1 MEHQPPIPEQPQ
13 PAAPPPP
20 GEKAQAL
27 QTLQSVMLTIAP
39 ARSVIA
45 DFCVLWQA
53 GALLST
59 SKEMLGARGDFLNTR
74 TTLKGKRGAHQ
85 ISRVGLRAY
94 AEECPQLSSV
104 DLSDCDQI
112 TDACVIALSQG
123 CPQLS
128 SLNLSGCNEI
138 TDACV
143 TALSQGYPQLMISN
157 LNKQ

>member
-1 MEHQPPIPEQPQ
+1 ME
-13 PAAPPPP
+13 PAAN
-20 GEKAQAL
+20 AQERP
-27 QTLQSVMLTIAP
+27 TLQSVLLTIAP
-39 ARSVIA
+39 ARSAIA
-45 DFCVLWQA
+45 DFCVLWQT

-59 SKEMLGARGDFLNTR
+59 STEMLGARGEFLNTR

-128 SLNLSGCNEI
+128 SLDLYGG
-138 TDACV
+138 A
-143 TALSQGYPQLMISN
+143 
-157 LNKQ
+157 

>member
-1 MEHQPPIPEQPQ
+1 MEHEPPALPEQPRG
-13 PAAPPPP
+13 PAAAPPPP

-59 SKEMLGARGDFLNTR
+59 SKETLGARGDFLNTR
-74 TTLKGKRGAHQ
+74 TTLKGKRGAYQ

-94 AEECPQLSSV
+94 AEGCPQLSRV
-104 DLSDCDQI
+104 DLARCREVVE
-112 TDACVIALSQG
+112 DADVMALSKG

-128 SLNLSGCNEI
+128 SLNLGFCDLI

-143 TALSQGYPQLMISN
+143 MALYKARPEIEL
-157 LNKQ
+157 

>member
-1 MEHQPPIPEQPQ
+1 MYKRQ
-13 PAAPPPP
+13 
-20 GEKAQAL
+20 L

-94 AEECPQLSSV
+94 AEGCPQLSSVDLSGCDQIAEACVIALSQGCPQLSSV
-104 DLSDCDQI
+104 DLSDCYEI

-128 SLNLSGCNEI
+128 FLDLGDCCEI

-143 TALSQGYPQLMISN
+143 ICLLYTSPSPRD
-157 LNKQ
+157 